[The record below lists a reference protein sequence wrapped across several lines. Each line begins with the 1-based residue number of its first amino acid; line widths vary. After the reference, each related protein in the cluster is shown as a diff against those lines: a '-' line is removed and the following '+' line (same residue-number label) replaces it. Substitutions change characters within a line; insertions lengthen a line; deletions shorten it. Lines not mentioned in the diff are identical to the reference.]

1 MPKTEY
7 TYEKS
12 GVNIDSGNKLVEK
25 IKKLNIK
32 DKNILENLRII
43 TNFIGN

>member
-25 IKKLNIK
+25 NQKV
-32 DKNILENLRII
+32 EY
-43 TNFIGN
+43 